1 MLLQFPQTDPG
12 FSQHIQQ
19 IGRYIPQVVVIL
31 GHADGDGLF
40 LVIRI
45 GAELGSGRDARLPP
59 QVVRQLQHS
68 ILQIVEGTAILAVV
82 ASAADHGQM
91 DGEFCCQLVQG
102 VYCLDQLHGGHLLFQ
117 NDHRAVQSVDLGL
130 VIGLKAADLEYPTG
144 EMCIR
149 DRDSS
154 GMFWLTG
161 SQKFQMMQGVSESL
175 AGRVAI
181 FDMASL
187 STAEIEAR
195 PAALFH
201 PNLDS
206 IRERL
211 KYSRHKN
218 IHEIYEDIFRGGM
231 PKLRSTDMDR
241 DRFYMDYINTYI
253 ERDIKDLA
261 QVGKLGEFYD
271 FLVFMAARTGQEL
284 KYDESASAIG
294 VSAPTGKSWVAILE
308 RSGVIFIRRPY
319 YANITKRL
327 VKTPKVYFMDT
338 GLAAYLCRWP
348 SAETLENG
356 AMDGAFFETYVVTEI
371 VKSYFNAGKPVD
383 LFYYRDIDK
392 KEIDL
397 LFVEGDKM
405 YPIEIKKG
413 KEPSKPDKNFGVL
426 QQFKMKVEPGI
437 ILCMSDELRCV

>member
-1 MLLQFPQTDPG
+1 MKK
-12 FSQHIQQ
+12 
-19 IGRYIPQVVVIL
+19 
-31 GHADGDGLF
+31 
-40 LVIRI
+40 
-45 GAELGSGRDARLPP
+45 
-59 QVVRQLQHS
+59 
-68 ILQIVEGTAILAVV
+68 IVDQKTLN
-82 ASAADHGQM
+82 
-91 DGEFCCQLVQG
+91 GE
-102 VYCLDQLHGGHLLFQ
+102 
-117 NDHRAVQSVDLGL
+117 
-130 VIGLKAADLEYPTG
+130 
-144 EMCIR
+144 
-149 DRDSS
+149 DSS

-284 KYDESASAIG
+284 KYDEIASAIG
-294 VSAPTGKSWVAILE
+294 VSAPTAKSWVAILE
-308 RSGVIFIRRPY
+308 RSGVIFILRPY
-319 YANITKRL
+319 YSNITKRL

-437 ILCMSDELRCV
+437 ILCMSDELIPYNRESWYCPVSVL

>member
-1 MLLQFPQTDPG
+1 MYIQRHLE
-12 FSQHIQQ
+12 QQ
-19 IGRYIPQVVVIL
+19 ILDASRYYPVVMVCGQRQVGKSTMLNHIKEPERRYVTL
-31 GHADGDGLF
+31 DDGNARRLASNDPALF
-40 LVIRI
+40 FETYGFPLLIDEFQRV
-45 GAELGSGRDARLPP
+45 P
-59 QVVRQLQHS
+59 S
-68 ILQIVEGTAILAVV
+68 ILLEMKKIVDQKTLN
-82 ASAADHGQM
+82 
-91 DGEFCCQLVQG
+91 GE
-102 VYCLDQLHGGHLLFQ
+102 
-117 NDHRAVQSVDLGL
+117 
-130 VIGLKAADLEYPTG
+130 
-144 EMCIR
+144 
-149 DRDSS
+149 DSS

-284 KYDESASAIG
+284 KYDEIASAIG
-294 VSAPTGKSWVAILE
+294 VSAPTAKSWVAILE
-308 RSGVIFIRRPY
+308 RSGVIFILRPY
-319 YANITKRL
+319 YSNITKRL

-392 KEIDL
+392 KEMTCCL
-397 LFVEGDKM
+397 LRG
-405 YPIEIKKG
+405 IKCT
-413 KEPSKPDKNFGVL
+413 P
-426 QQFKMKVEPGI
+426 
-437 ILCMSDELRCV
+437 LRLKRERSHPNLTKTSVSSSNSR